1 MTTED
6 AVVSYY
12 KDAMIEM
19 QKAIRAYYEGN
30 IEGGLSHLGM
40 VKQKIEAMQYHLF
53 QTTHRSGEKG

>member
-19 QKAIRAYYEGN
+19 QKTIRSYYEGN
-30 IEGGLSHLGM
+30 IEDGLSHLEM
-40 VKQKIEAMQYHLF
+40 ARNRFDALRYHLF